1 MAQMMISG
9 VAWHTEEDL
18 PEATACADELGLP
31 LAPWP
36 KAQGLVVLIRSGRAG
51 LAHASERPSPAEC
64 AWGDA
69 ELQRRYRRSTHKDA
83 LARACGLDA
92 AIKPGIVDGT
102 GGFGRDSWLL
112 AAWGSR
118 VRVIE
123 RDRAMSWLLR
133 RAWLQ
138 ETHTNAEIGHRLRVH
153 ETDFVDFCH
162 CLSDVGCDVVY
173 LDPMFPSARNKKT
186 KSGKRMALLQTAFPE
201 DERLAQETLLRLLS
215 AALSCTRYRVVLKRP
230 KAARAVPAL
239 SIGEKDHKPHQL
251 TGSSSRF
258 DIYVR
263 RGLPR

>member
-1 MAQMMISG
+1 MMIGG
-9 VAWHTEEDL
+9 VAWHAEEDL
-18 PEATACADELGLP
+18 PEATACANTLGLP
-31 LAPWP
+31 LMPWLQ
-36 KAQGLVVLIRSGRAG
+36 AQGLVVLIRAGRAG
-51 LAHASERPSPAEC
+51 LARAGDRPSPVEC

-69 ELQRRYRRSTHKDA
+69 ELQRRYRASIHKDA

-92 AIKPGIVDGT
+92 AIKPSIVDGT

-123 RDRAMSWLLR
+123 RDKAMSWLLR

-138 ETHTNAEIGHRLRVH
+138 ETRKNTAIGQRMRVH

-162 CLSDVGCDVVY
+162 TLSDVGCDLVY

-186 KSGKRMALLQTAFPE
+186 KSGKRMDVLQTAFVE
-201 DERLAQETLLRLLS
+201 DEQPEQEILLRLLR

-230 KAARAVPAL
+230 KAACAVPAL
-239 SIGEKDHKPHQL
+239 SIGEKDCKPHQI